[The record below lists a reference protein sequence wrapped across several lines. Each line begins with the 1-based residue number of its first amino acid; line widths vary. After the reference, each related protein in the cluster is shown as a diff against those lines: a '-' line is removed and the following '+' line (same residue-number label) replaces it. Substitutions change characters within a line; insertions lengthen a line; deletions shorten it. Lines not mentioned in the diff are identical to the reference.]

1 MPGVIMAMPPAGRS
15 AANVVCTFL
24 VRVEDLPVAFA
35 EPVSFAVV
43 CLPSLFDAEALSVS
57 LAWFVV

>member
-1 MPGVIMAMPPAGRS
+1 MAMPPAGRS
-15 AANVVCTFL
+15 AGKSVCAFL

-43 CLPSLFDAEALSVS
+43 LLLSSPLSDAVALSVC
-57 LAWFVV
+57 LAWFVL